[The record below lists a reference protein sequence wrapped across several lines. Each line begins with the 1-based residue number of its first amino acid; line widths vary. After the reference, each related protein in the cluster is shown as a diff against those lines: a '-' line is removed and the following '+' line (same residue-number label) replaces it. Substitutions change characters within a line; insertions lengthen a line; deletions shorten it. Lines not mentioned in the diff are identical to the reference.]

1 MDILERYHLAL
12 SYLEKSEL
20 ELANWLRVRDTNRVD
35 LTHFDLV
42 KDRYER
48 HVKQARELTDT
59 IHTSQRESI
68 PLLEE
73 EVYTLSRAQR
83 KIIEA
88 VSEGTMAPK
97 EANKQNRS
105 IADKLHGFEESLERA
120 RSIVAAKTS
129 ADLGSTIE
137 LPFEDFIEQLDL
149 DDEILPIETRK
160 KTESISPRNVLILVT
175 LGAMCWWA
183 WLYYQTLG
191 HASWDTSVADNKQ
204 DIVIRCENTG
214 KRSIRVHIPW
224 GDGVPETGLVKKL
237 HPTTFGILVYVKE
250 KGKKDFQLLPDTPD
264 LWKKAGNEHSS
275 GESIGLRPG
284 DSTLIIFDTLRLRKS
299 GLTIDAVRLE
309 YTRYGGRAVD
319 RFQTTLP

>member
-20 ELANWLRVRDTNRVD
+20 ELSNWLHVRDTNRVD

-59 IHTSQRESI
+59 IRASQQESL

-73 EVYTLSRAQR
+73 EVYTLTRAQR

-88 VSEGTMAPK
+88 VSEGTVKPK
-97 EANKQNRS
+97 DANKQNRS

-120 RSIVAAKTS
+120 QIIIAAETT

-137 LPFEDFIEQLDL
+137 LSFEDFIEQLDL
-149 DDEILPIETRK
+149 DDEILPIDHKK
-160 KTESISPRNVLILVT
+160 KTESISSRNVLFLVT

-191 HASWDTSVADNKQ
+191 HASWDSSVADNKQ

-214 KRSIRVHIPW
+214 KRTIRVHIPW
-224 GDGVPETGLVKKL
+224 EDGVPGTGLIRKL

-250 KGKKDFQLLPDTPD
+250 KGKNDFQLLPDTPD
-264 LWKKAGNEHSS
+264 LWKNAGDEHSS
-275 GESIGLRPG
+275 GDSIGLRPG
-284 DSTLIIFDTLRLRKS
+284 SGTMIIFDTLGLRKS
-299 GLTIDAVRLE
+299 GLSVDSVRLE
-309 YTRYGGRAVD
+309 YTRYGGRAVGH
-319 RFQTTLP
+319 FETTLP